1 MLYKY
6 YLCLICILKKG
17 ENVFIVLNE
26 IQNAIIVRL
35 QKGLGSLINDIGSFF
50 GGLENKEIIT
60 KKRKNPAVLLTLNQA
75 HIKIKSSERQR
86 FELIANF
93 YVVCVNNE
101 NNDSESLQNANIN
114 DLIYAVLRLLIGQ
127 RLNEHLNSLGL
138 QPKSIRPVFFNP
150 PDANSKDLNIYAIEF
165 EAGFDIYGLES
176 DQYPEYTNDVSN
188 PDYLFSKFNGSHSEP
203 HAPFTSLTVNIEEIE
218 N

>member
-1 MLYKY
+1 M
-6 YLCLICILKKG
+6 
-17 ENVFIVLNE
+17 
-26 IQNAIIVRL
+26 
-35 QKGLGSLINDIGSFF
+35 
-50 GGLENKEIIT
+50 
-60 KKRKNPAVLLTLNQA
+60 LLTLNQA

-101 NNDSESLQNANIN
+101 INDSESLQNTNIN
-114 DLIYAVLRLLIGQ
+114 DLIYAVLRLLSGQ

-138 QPKSIRPVFFNP
+138 QPKSVRPVFFNP

>member
-1 MLYKY
+1 MLNMYFK
-6 YLCLICILKKG
+6 
-17 ENVFIVLNE
+17 ERRNVFIVLNQ
-26 IQNAIIVRL
+26 IQNAIIERL
-35 QKGLGSLINDIGSFF
+35 HQGLGSLVTDIEVFF
-50 GGLENKEIIT
+50 GGLENKDAFINKE
-60 KKRKNPAVLLTLNQA
+60 KKTAVLLTLNQA
-75 HIKIKSSERQR
+75 QIKIKSSERQR

-101 NNDSESLQNANIN
+101 INDSESLQNTNIN
-114 DLIYAVLRLLIGQ
+114 DLIYAVLRLLSGQ

-138 QPKSIRPVFFNP
+138 QPKSVRPVFFNP

>member
-1 MLYKY
+1 ML
-6 YLCLICILKKG
+6 
-17 ENVFIVLNE
+17 NQ
-26 IQNAIIVRL
+26 IQNAIIDRL
-35 QKGLGSLINDIGSFF
+35 HQGLGSLVTDIEVFF
-50 GGLENKEIIT
+50 GGLENRDAFTNKE
-60 KKRKNPAVLLTLNQA
+60 KKTSVLLTLNQA

-101 NNDSESLQNANIN
+101 INDSESLQNTNIN
-114 DLIYAVLRLLIGQ
+114 DLIYAVLRLLSGQ

-138 QPKSIRPVFFNP
+138 QPKSVRPVFFNP
-150 PDANSKDLNIYAIEF
+150 PDADSKDLNIYAIEF

>member
-1 MLYKY
+1 ML
-6 YLCLICILKKG
+6 
-17 ENVFIVLNE
+17 NQ
-26 IQNAIIVRL
+26 IQNAIIDRL
-35 QKGLGSLINDIGSFF
+35 HQGLGCLVTDIKVFF
-50 GGLENKEIIT
+50 GGLENKDAFINKE
-60 KKRKNPAVLLTLNQA
+60 KKPAVLLTLNQA

-101 NNDSESLQNANIN
+101 INDSESLQNTNIN
-114 DLIYAVLRLLIGQ
+114 DLIYAVLRLLSGQ

-138 QPKSIRPVFFNP
+138 QPKSVRPVFFNP

>member
-1 MLYKY
+1 MLNMYFK
-6 YLCLICILKKG
+6 
-17 ENVFIVLNE
+17 ERRNVFIVLNQ
-26 IQNAIIVRL
+26 IQNAIIERL
-35 QKGLGSLINDIGSFF
+35 HQGLGSSVTDIEVFF
-50 GGLENKEIIT
+50 GGLENKDAFINKE
-60 KKRKNPAVLLTLNQA
+60 KKTSVLLTLNQA
-75 HIKIKSSERQR
+75 HIKIKNSERQR
-86 FELIANF
+86 FELIAGF
-93 YVVCVNNE
+93 YVVCVNNRIT
-101 NNDSESLQNANIN
+101 NSETLQSVNIN
-114 DLIYAVLRLLIGQ
+114 DLIYAVLRLLSGQ

-138 QPKSIRPVFFNP
+138 QPKSVRPVFFNP
-150 PDANSKDLNIYAIEF
+150 ADTNSKDLNIYAIEF